1 MRILG
6 DVTDLLITTFN
17 PNLGKGPGLAKNYL
31 HVEIRGIYSSIL
43 LLPGGGQ
50 NIRTGRDLG

>member
-31 HVEIRGIYSSIL
+31 HVEIRGIYSSIVPWIWIGRRL
-43 LLPGGGQ
+43 GG
-50 NIRTGRDLG
+50 